1 MTDWKEGV
9 EFTCAD
15 NLTAQSKCEKLL
27 LLVEQMKSEVKE
39 NKEAAKWVYNSLE
52 FAPLVFKL
60 ESVLKSDIN
69 KLKEQF
75 ILLSAGEN
83 VG

>member
-1 MTDWKEGV
+1 MTDWEEGV
-9 EFTCAD
+9 EHTSAD
-15 NLTAQSKCEKLL
+15 ALTAKAKCEKLL
-27 LLVEQMKSEVKE
+27 LLVEQMKSEIKE

>member
-1 MTDWKEGV
+1 MQDWTQGV
-9 EFTCAD
+9 EHTSAD
-15 NLTAQSKCEKLL
+15 ALTAKDKCENLL
-27 LLVEQMKSEVKE
+27 LLVEQMKAEISE
-39 NKEAAKWVYNSLE
+39 NKEAAKWVYDSLE

-60 ESVLKSDIN
+60 ESVLKKDIE
-69 KLKEQF
+69 KLKQEF